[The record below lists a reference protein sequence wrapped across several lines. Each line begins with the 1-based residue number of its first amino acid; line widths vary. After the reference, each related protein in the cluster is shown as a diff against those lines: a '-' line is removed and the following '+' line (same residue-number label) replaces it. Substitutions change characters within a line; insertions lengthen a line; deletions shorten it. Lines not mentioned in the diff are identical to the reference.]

1 MDTILEN
8 LMLTRSQNKMV
19 QILSLLEENP
29 KSKDKKTNEQPDEQ
43 PDTTNMPKYERKICC
58 SRTTISKRTK
68 YT

>member
-1 MDTILEN
+1 
-8 LMLTRSQNKMV
+8 MV

-29 KSKDKKTNEQPDEQ
+29 KSKDKKTDEQPDEQ
-43 PDTTNMPKYERKICC
+43 PDTTDMPKYERKICC

>member
-1 MDTILEN
+1 
-8 LMLTRSQNKMV
+8 MV

-29 KSKDKKTNEQPDEQ
+29 KSKDKKTDEQPDEQ
-43 PDTTNMPKYERKICC
+43 LDTTDMPKYERKICC